1 MTGFCGTSFSEP
13 NGAMKRQSQLPLA
26 KHPLVVMAS
35 TWVRPKIGGSTPLH
49 TIVSNMVFMCFPQNC
64 RKGYV
69 NPPIF
74 MQAHS
79 ISFCWLYQAISRD
92 IVTMPPHIPSRFVVS
107 NPLLSRDILI
117 ILKWNVRKK
126 KDEKQDQSQRTQ
138 LRPVYKYH
146 GSTLSLD
153 HPGTKPLSDSKPSWP
168 LLGPGVSME

>member
-1 MTGFCGTSFSEP
+1 
-13 NGAMKRQSQLPLA
+13 
-26 KHPLVVMAS
+26 
-35 TWVRPKIGGSTPLH
+35 LH